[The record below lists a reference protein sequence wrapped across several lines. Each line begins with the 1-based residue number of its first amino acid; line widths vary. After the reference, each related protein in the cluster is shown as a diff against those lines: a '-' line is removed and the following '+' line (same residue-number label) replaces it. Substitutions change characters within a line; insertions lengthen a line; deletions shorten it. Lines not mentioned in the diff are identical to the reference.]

1 MSQFRDVD
9 PHLPTLVQRLTIFLR
24 GQPYLE
30 PTAPIAATPEDLAH
44 VLDALGHHIVALTLV
59 ARSDDNIQAQERR
72 VIFRYCVQRAAKL
85 GHPLSDGEKQAL
97 QEYLEDFYPTLAML
111 EDALE
116 RLKFDSKAEL
126 DELLEGAHDVI
137 AADHIYRIDEVSF
150 LLSLRNDLAAI

>member
-1 MSQFRDVD
+1 MSQSRDTR
-9 PHLPTLVQRLTIFLR
+9 PPLPTLVERLTIFLR

-30 PTAPIAATPEDLAH
+30 PVAPIAATPEDLAH

-59 ARSDDNIQAQERR
+59 ARADDNIQEQERR
-72 VIFRYCVQRAAKL
+72 VIFRYCVKRAAKL

-97 QEYLEDFYPTLAML
+97 QEYLEDFYPPLALL
-111 EDALE
+111 ERALE
-116 RLKFDSKAEL
+116 RLKFDSTDDL

-150 LLSLRNDLAAI
+150 LISLRNDLAAL